1 MTLDKN
7 RCVVTGLGVIS
18 AIGNNVNECWNS
30 VIHSISGIKKTT
42 TVDTEGCY
50 ANLAAEVQDDTLD
63 QIPHSQGMDRV
74 SKLCLKASLEALEDA
89 GLQAFHFSNRV
100 SVIMGSCVG
109 GAVSIEEYFKNG
121 RDAGVVAQ
129 MPISA
134 IASQVAS
141 VIEAG
146 GVVTNVANACA
157 AGTISIAYAC
167 DLIRAGKA
175 DVVIAGGADA
185 FASVPYSGFLAL
197 HALDANPCSPFN
209 HCTGI
214 TLGEGAGCVIVES
227 YEHAKAR
234 NAHMYCE
241 ILGSGVS
248 SDAHHITAP
257 RPDGEGQMNAIHKAI
272 KNSGIRYDEIGYI
285 NAHGT
290 GTAKNDEAEFLSLH
304 TIFDGKNDD
313 LSVSSTKA
321 MVGHCL
327 GAAGAIEAVFS
338 IKALTENIVPATL
351 RYTEEDLE
359 KLKTKALDIDFVANQ
374 AHKKKLE
381 TVMSNSF
388 AFGGNN
394 ASIVFSKHAGQVDV
408 AEDSSS
414 VCITGFGI
422 VSPLGNGIESYI
434 EQINKGVKPAT
445 ASVSSSVGL
454 ADYEKLG
461 LKMAFYRKLDN
472 FSQLQAVSG
481 MDALK
486 HAALEISDDNATDI
500 GIVIGTSEGALGT
513 SCLFEE
519 NIAEHGN
526 ANGSA
531 FKFPNT
537 VYNAAGGYLSICSGI
552 KGYNVTITNG
562 AQSGLASVAY
572 AANILKQKQEKIV
585 LATGTDENIDIIH
598 ELYNKL
604 GYISSDVALPYEK
617 KDGFTLADG
626 STTIVLESEESAKER
641 NAKVYGKVLGYGMA
655 HQGVSFGTI
664 SGSKDGLTKA
674 IEEALKDAKLAVHQ
688 IDAVF
693 GFADGLKA
701 LDEIEQAAY
710 QDVFGNQLSHL
721 PVVQIKEHTGEGR
734 AASAS
739 LACVHALLMMNGS
752 ISEDQAYFIE
762 SNHITKH
769 MVSGKDWKHALVT
782 AFGSGGTYCAV
793 ILSKE

>member
-1 MTLDKN
+1 MTSDKN

-18 AIGNNVNECWNS
+18 AIGNNVEECFKNAIAS
-30 VIHSISGIKKTT
+30 VSGIKQTH

-50 ANLAAEVQDDTLD
+50 ANLAAEVKDDTLD
-63 QIPHSQGMDRV
+63 QIPGSEGMDRV
-74 SKLCLKASLEALEDA
+74 SKLCLKASMEAMSDA
-89 GLQAFHFSNRV
+89 GLSDFGYSPRV

-121 RDAGVVAQ
+121 RSKDVVAQ

-141 VIEAG
+141 ALKAG

-209 HCTGI
+209 HCSGI

-227 YEHAKAR
+227 YEHAKKR
-234 NAHMYCE
+234 NAKLYCE

-257 RPDGEGQMNAIHKAI
+257 RPDGEGQMNAIHRAI
-272 KNSGIRYDEIGYI
+272 KNSGVAYDEIGYI

-304 TIFDGKNDD
+304 TIFDDKNDH

-338 IKALTENIVPATL
+338 IKALTENVVPATL
-351 RYTEEDLE
+351 GYSEEDLE
-359 KLKTKALDIDFVANQ
+359 KLKEKAGKIEFVANKS
-374 AHKKKLE
+374 HPKELN

-394 ASIVFSKHAGQVDV
+394 ASIIFSKGKGNV
-408 AEDSSS
+408 ELPTKKTE
-414 VCITGFGI
+414 VCITGFGV
-422 VSPLGNGIESYI
+422 VSPLGNGIESYVN
-434 EQINKGVKPAT
+434 QVNKDVHPQSS
-445 ASVSSSVGL
+445 SVSSSVGL
-454 ADYEKLG
+454 EDYEKLG

-486 HAALEISDDNATDI
+486 NANLVVSDDNATDI

-526 ANGSA
+526 ASGSA

-562 AQSGLASVAY
+562 AQSGLASVCY
-572 AANILKQKQEKIV
+572 AANILNQQQEKIV
-585 LATGTDENIDIIH
+585 LATGTDENIDIIN
-598 ELYNKL
+598 ELYHKL
-604 GYISSDVALPYEK
+604 GYVSDTVALPYEGK
-617 KDGFTLADG
+617 NGFTLADG
-626 STTIVLESEESAKER
+626 STTIVLESKEFADAR
-641 NAKVYGKVLGYGMA
+641 GAKVYGKVLGYGMT
-655 HQGVSFGTI
+655 HQGVSFGHL
-664 SGSKDGLTKA
+664 SGSEAGLEKA
-674 IEEALKDAKLAVHQ
+674 ISAALEDAGIKANEL
-688 IDAVF
+688 DAIF
-693 GFADGLKA
+693 GFANGFSAVDTLELKA
-701 LDEIEQAAY
+701 Y
-710 QDVFGNQLSHL
+710 QKVFGGNLESL
-721 PVVQIKEHTGEGR
+721 PIFCVKEHTGEGR
-734 AASAS
+734 AASAA
-739 LACVHALLMMNGS
+739 LACVHATLMMQGS
-752 ISEDQAYFIE
+752 IVEDNAYFAKKKVE
-762 SNHITKH
+762 KKR
-769 MVSGKDWKHALVT
+769 VSGKGLNKVLVT

-793 ILSKE
+793 VISK

>member
-18 AIGNNVNECWNS
+18 AIGNNVEECWNS
-30 VIHSISGIKKTT
+30 VIHSVSGIEKTT

-50 ANLAAEVQDDTLD
+50 ANLAAEVKDDTLNH
-63 QIPHSQGMDRV
+63 IPHSENMDRV

-89 GLQAFHFSNRV
+89 GLKTFNFSNRV

-121 RDAGVVAQ
+121 KDANVVAQ

-141 VIEAG
+141 VVEAG

-175 DVVIAGGADA
+175 DIVIAGGADA

-227 YEHAKAR
+227 YEHAMKRKA
-234 NAHMYCE
+234 HLYCE

-304 TIFDGKNDD
+304 TIFDGKNDQ

-327 GAAGAIEAVFS
+327 GAAGAIEAVFT

-351 RYTEEDLE
+351 HYSEEDLE

-374 AHKKKLE
+374 AHPKSLE

-408 AEDSSS
+408 EEDSDA
-414 VCITGFGI
+414 VCITGFGV
-422 VSPLGNGIESYI
+422 VSPLGNGIQTYI
-434 EQINKGVKPAT
+434 EQVNKGVRPAES
-445 ASVSSSVGL
+445 SVFSSVGL
-454 ADYEKLG
+454 EDYDKLG

-486 HAALEISDDNATDI
+486 HANLTVSDSNATDI

-572 AANILKQKQEKIV
+572 ATNILKQKQEKIV

-598 ELYNKL
+598 ELYDKL
-604 GYISSDVALPYEK
+604 GYISADVALPYENK
-617 KDGFTLADG
+617 EGFTLADG
-626 STTIVLESEESAKER
+626 STTIVLESEASAKER
-641 NAKVYGKVLGYGMA
+641 NATVYGKVLGYGMA
-655 HQGVSFGTI
+655 HQGVAFGTI

-674 IEEALKDAKLAVHQ
+674 ITEALKDAKLSSDQ

-693 GFADGLKA
+693 GFADGFNV
-701 LDEIEQAAY
+701 LDEIEKSAY
-710 QDVFGNQLSHL
+710 KDIFGSSLENLA
-721 PVVQIKEHTGEGR
+721 VVQMKEHTGEGR

-739 LACVHALLMMNGS
+739 LACVHALLMMDGS
-752 ISEDQAYFIE
+752 IVEDHAYFIGPDK
-762 SNHITKH
+762 ITKRR
-769 MVSGKDWKHALVT
+769 VSGKNWQYALVT
-782 AFGSGGTYCAV
+782 SFGSGGTYCAV
-793 ILSKE
+793 IIAKK